1 MVSDGPPES
10 HRRRRSG
17 RHRHGRLRSTLRGNS
32 LAGRR
37 LIALGAISLI
47 VFAAVATS
55 IVLSGGFGG
64 GLAAAS
70 GSGGLSVGLPTGG
83 GPSAAVAT
91 DTLPPIA
98 TAPPTP
104 VPSATP
110 AGIIATRI
118 LIARLGINLRIVEG
132 DGLDAPIGKAAH
144 YPGTAWP
151 GGGSNI
157 YIYGHARVGMFLS
170 LWQAQVGDKVVLTLA
185 DGTTRTYVVTKVLP
199 KVPWDDMAYLNPT
212 PTEQLTLQTS
222 TSYYA
227 TAPRFVVIAVPQS

>member
-17 RHRHGRLRSTLRGNS
+17 RHRRASLGSILRGNGR
-32 LAGRR
+32 AGRR
-37 LIALGAISLI
+37 LVALGAISLI
-47 VFAAVATS
+47 ILAAVATT
-55 IVLSGGFGG
+55 IVLSGGLGG
-64 GLAAAS
+64 ASVAAT
-70 GSGGLSVGLPTGG
+70 GSGGPSLGLATGG
-83 GPSAAVAT
+83 GASGAGT
-91 DTLPPIA
+91 NDSFPPIA
-98 TAPPTP
+98 TDPPSP

-110 AGIIATRI
+110 TGIIATRI
-118 LIARLGINLRIVEG
+118 LIARLGINLQIVAG
-132 DGLDAPIGKAAH
+132 DGLDAPLGKAAH

-170 LWQAQVGDKVVLTLA
+170 LWQARVGDEVVLTLA
-185 DGTTRTYVVTKVLP
+185 DGTTRTYVVSKVLP
-199 KVPWDDMAYLNPT
+199 KVPWNDVSYLNPT

-227 TAPRFVVIAVPQS
+227 TAPRFVVIALPQT

>member
-1 MVSDGPPES
+1 M
-10 HRRRRSG
+10 
-17 RHRHGRLRSTLRGNS
+17 
-32 LAGRR
+32 
-37 LIALGAISLI
+37 IALGAIGLI
-47 VFAAVATS
+47 VLAAVATT
-55 IVLSGGFGG
+55 IVLSGGLGG

-70 GSGGLSVGLPTGG
+70 GSGGPSPLGLLTGAG
-83 GPSAAVAT
+83 ASTAIAT
-91 DTLPPIA
+91 DTLPPI
-98 TAPPTP
+98 TTDSPTP
-104 VPSATP
+104 GPSATP
-110 AGIIATRI
+110 AGIVATRI

-151 GGGSNI
+151 GSGSNI

-170 LWQAQVGDKVVLTLA
+170 LWQARVGDKVVLTLA

-199 KVPWDDMAYLNPT
+199 KVPWDDVAYLNPT

-227 TAPRFVVIAVPQS
+227 TAPRFVVIAVPQP

>member
-17 RHRHGRLRSTLRGNS
+17 RHRHASLGSTLRSNS
-32 LAGRR
+32 RAGRR
-37 LIALGAISLI
+37 LVALGAIILI
-47 VFAAVATS
+47 VLAAVATT
-55 IVLSGGFGG
+55 IVLSGGLGDASV
-64 GLAAAS
+64 AAI
-70 GSGGLSVGLPTGG
+70 GSGGPSLGLATGG
-83 GPSAAVAT
+83 GASGAVTT
-91 DTLPPIA
+91 DGLPPI
-98 TAPPTP
+98 TTDSPNP

-110 AGIIATRI
+110 AGTIATRI
-118 LIARLGINLRIVEG
+118 LIARLGINLQIVEG
-132 DGLDAPIGKAAH
+132 DGLDAPLGKAAH

-170 LWQAQVGDKVVLTLA
+170 LWQARVGDTVVLTLV

-199 KVPWDDMAYLNPT
+199 NVPWNDVSYLNPT

-227 TAPRFVVIAVPQS
+227 TAPRFVVIAFPQS